1 MDQAQQPQ
9 GNDSLASF
17 FTSPISNQISKR
29 HQFGLVQATTAPN
42 NLPVSSTQYQSNND
56 MMQLAGPNN
65 FGMMSIQTQ
74 NNPSA
79 SGGNYNQYMG
89 LLSKKDSLSSR
100 SDMKYG
106 EHRQRR
112 NQYDMSQTHVGF
124 VSKTG
129 DYTSKQQVLSKERHL
144 KHRIS
149 KEITLS
155 PRSQTAFGYKASHQN
170 LVTPSSQK
178 LNESGIGHINT

>member
-1 MDQAQQPQ
+1 M
-9 GNDSLASF
+9 ASF

-29 HQFGLVQATTAPN
+29 HQFGLVQATTALG
-42 NLPVSSTQYQSNND
+42 NLPVPSTQYQSNND
-56 MMQLAGPNN
+56 MLQLAGQTN
-65 FGMMSIQTQ
+65 FGMMSINTQ

-79 SGGNYNQYMG
+79 SGVNYNQYMG
-89 LLSKKDSLSSR
+89 LFNKKDSLSSR

-124 VSKTG
+124 TCKTG
-129 DYTSKQQVLSKERHL
+129 DYTSQQQVLSKERHL

-149 KEITLS
+149 KEVTLS
-155 PRSQTAFGYKASHQN
+155 PRSQTAFGQKTSNPN
-170 LVTPSSQK
+170 LVTPSSQR